1 MNGQDT
7 KQNSPVIQLN
17 NVSKVYKIKGE
28 KCAICNGVNF
38 KVQPGEFIILEGEN
52 GSGKSTLLKLILGLE
67 FPDSGNVRLW
77 GESPQLASS
86 KLRVGTTL
94 QKAKPID
101 SLTVEELVN
110 LFRSYY
116 PQPLDMEEILN
127 RTKLQEKRKDKA
139 IHLSGGQEQAL
150 YFALAIAGN
159 PDLLLL
165 DEPTRNLDKNAS
177 QQFWQQ
183 VGEFAKQGKT
193 IIAVSH
199 NQSDREIMENMATRV
214 LKIENGSL
222 QEEILSSPL
231 TSEPAISA
239 STTETNK
246 IPFAKAFWSQMQVE
260 RLDLLRKPGFI
271 LSIFA
276 FSLLPLLFPEEDAGT
291 LKNYIILLAGFNLFL
306 IALQSF
312 SMRIA
317 TERVQGWITLLKAT
331 PLPAWVYIAAKV
343 TAAFV
348 VAVFSLAII
357 LGIGAS
363 KLGNEATIG
372 FFIQTFLGLSLGI
385 IPFAILGFAIGYLLE
400 PKATSMVTVFVLLLA
415 MATIGVPFS
424 MLPYSLQSAIAFSP
438 FYHYGQVV
446 AAAADLQISPNA
458 DFPDVKDGHFF
469 LHVLWLVWTGIAA
482 SLLAIWSYQRDRVS
496 G

>member
-1 MNGQDT
+1 MSINGQDT
-7 KQNSPVIQLN
+7 KENTPVLQLKE
-17 NVSKVYKIKGE
+17 VSKVYEIQGKKR
-28 KCAICNGVNF
+28 AICNSINLT
-38 KVQPGEFIILEGEN
+38 VQPGEFIILEGEN

-67 FPDSGNVRLW
+67 IPDSGKVRLW
-77 GESPQLASS
+77 GQSSQLASS
-86 KLRVGTTL
+86 RLRVGTTL

-127 RTKLQEKRKDKA
+127 RTNLQEKRKDKA

-165 DEPTRNLDKNAS
+165 DEPTRNLDKKAS

-222 QEEILSSPL
+222 QEEILSSLP
-231 TSEPAISA
+231 TSE
-239 STTETNK
+239 STTSVAAETSK
-246 IPFAKAFWSQMQVE
+246 IPFFKALWSQMQVE
-260 RLDLLRKPGFI
+260 RLDLLRKPAFI

-276 FSLLPLLFPEEDAGT
+276 FSLLPLLLPEEDT
-291 LKNYIILLAGFNLFL
+291 ENFKSYIIFLAGFNLFL

-331 PLPAWVYIAAKV
+331 PLPAWVYITAKV
-343 TAAFV
+343 TAALV
-348 VAVFSLAII
+348 VAMFSLVII
-357 LGIGAS
+357 LAIGAS
-363 KLGNEATIG
+363 KLGNEITIG
-372 FFIQTFLGLSLGI
+372 FCMQTFLGLSLGI

-400 PKATSMVTVFVLLLA
+400 PKATSMATVFVLLLA
-415 MATIGVPFS
+415 MATIGVPFK
-424 MLPYSLQSAIAFSP
+424 MLPDPLQSAIAFSP

-446 AAAADLQISPNA
+446 AVVADLQIFPNT
-458 DFPDVKDGHFF
+458 DFPDVKDGYFF
-469 LHVLWLVWTGIAA
+469 LHILWLVWTGLVA
-482 SLLAIWSYQRDRVS
+482 SLLAIWSYQRDRA
-496 G
+496 